1 MVGLHQDGISNIF
14 SKWKHE
20 TMKYKIAWSLL
31 AVAVAGCGEVTPKDG
46 SPDAGADGPPAEQPV
61 KVHVL
66 GMDAEGQG
74 TGISD
79 PNAVAIFV
87 GADNTVLKHGTVGP
101 QGEAQ
106 SLMPAGGMVQ
116 TIQVLETSTTARRVF
131 IMSFHDV
138 KPGDVVN
145 AGVPLVLPDKHGVV
159 SSMTGTF
166 TATTGYDHRF
176 ETDCGDVTSAGPTV
190 ALSLYPNCRGTTI
203 DLLATQTPTIQPSRL
218 PPRFLSMSFPFVAG
232 GPFTIPGNWVA
243 MDLFTVALTN
253 TPEDITSV
261 RFDRW
266 TQLKSGA
273 SARVYNQNFTTV
285 DDPPAGTVSATLR
298 YPQGAGKR
306 AVVSAQLNKA
316 VGGFASQR
324 LDVQTA
330 DVTNAQG
337 IDATELALPWISAVR
352 FAGAERKL
360 TWTETGAGAADL
372 RVAISSYKYIR
383 NGITYNIVAYDF
395 AAPTAA
401 PSLVFP
407 ALPADYAE
415 LDPAQQS
422 VDVIP
427 GIGAVGYVDQSNLN
441 GYDQARTQG
450 ISLVSAPGITEA
462 FSDQAYRRRTTL
474 ASMQQGVAGL
484 AAPEQLSSLIPGL

>member
-1 MVGLHQDGISNIF
+1 
-14 SKWKHE
+14 
-20 TMKYKIAWSLL
+20 MKYPIAWSLL
-31 AVAVAGCGEVTPKDG
+31 AVAVVGCGEVSPKD
-46 SPDAGADGPPAEQPV
+46 SDPDAGADGPAAELPV
-61 KVHVL
+61 KVRVL
-66 GMDAEGQG
+66 GLDAEGEG
-74 TGISD
+74 TGIAD

-87 GADNTVLKHGTVGP
+87 GADNAVLKHGTVGP
-101 QGEAQ
+101 QGESQ

-131 IMSFHDV
+131 IMNFHDV

-145 AGVPLVLPDKHGVV
+145 AGIPRQLPDKHGVAM
-159 SSMTGTF
+159 SMTGTF
-166 TATTGYDHRF
+166 TATAGYDHSF
-176 ETDCGDVTSAGPTV
+176 ETDCGEVTSAGPTV

-203 DLLATQTPTIQPSRL
+203 DLLATQTPTTQPSRL
-218 PPRFLSMSFPFVAG
+218 PPRFLTMSFPFVAG

-306 AVVSAQLNKA
+306 AVVSATLNKL
-316 VGGFASQR
+316 GGFASQR

-337 IDATELALPWISAVR
+337 MDATELPLPWISAVR
-352 FAGAERKL
+352 FTGAERKL
-360 TWTETGAGAADL
+360 AWTETGTGTADL
-372 RVAISSYKYIR
+372 RVAVSSYTYTR
-383 NGITYNIVAYDF
+383 DGIAYSVTAYDF
-395 AAPTAA
+395 SAPTAT

-415 LDPAQQS
+415 LDPAQQT
-422 VDVIP
+422 VAVTP
-427 GIGAVGYVDQSNLN
+427 GVGLVGYVDQSNLS
-441 GYDQARTQG
+441 GYEQARTQG
-450 ISLVSAPGITEA
+450 INLVSVPGAVEA
-462 FSDQAYRRRTTL
+462 FSDQAYHRRTTL
-474 ASMQQGVAGL
+474 ALMQRGVVEGSSASS
-484 AAPEQLSSLIPGL
+484 LSSIPGF